1 MLNAIQAGVLTPS
14 TNERLDQ
21 LEARRSDLNVSIM
34 QAELTRPKYTKLQIV
49 EWISQFKHGDPN
61 DLNYQKQIIDIF
73 LNSIY
78 VYDDR
83 YVFTY
88 NFHGG
93 TEAIPRE
100 AVEEAFGSDLTH
112 LAPQKTDHLH
122 GDPLFCAA

>member
-1 MLNAIQAGVLTPS
+1 MAL
-14 TNERLDQ
+14 
-21 LEARRSDLNVSIM
+21 
-34 QAELTRPKYTKLQIV
+34 
-49 EWISQFKHGDPN
+49 ISQFKHGNPN

-93 TEAIPRE
+93 TETIPRE
-100 AVEEAFGSDLTH
+100 AVEEAFGSDLTR
-112 LAPQKTDHLH
+112 LAPQTKTGTLH
-122 GDPLFCAA
+122 EWLFLFVLDIWRVAPAEGNAD